1 MRYTLRGSK
10 LDYAKGTSRYIST
23 RWANATLGV
32 VTTSTLAASETP
44 DTCVDGDLH
53 YCGVMLTGPLTFG
66 LKP

>member
-1 MRYTLRGSK
+1 
-10 LDYAKGTSRYIST
+10 
-23 RWANATLGV
+23 